1 MDFYEA
7 LASGTSAEELEKV
20 FRKDLAAAQE
30 KIKKEKEAAAAEA
43 RMKEAAAKLKANKA
57 EGEKNKKIQEQRDIL
72 TEEFTTYICLLFGD
86 LFKEEDEKDVPD
98 SVIEDMYDA
107 IEKKIIEFENTML
120 PMIKLAS
127 NLKEAFGFSQE
138 EKEETPD
145 YIIQNFLNSL

>member
-7 LASGTSAEELEKV
+7 LASGTSAEELERV

-43 RMKEAAAKLKANKA
+43 RMREAAAKLKANKA
-57 EGEKNKKIQEQRDIL
+57 EEERNKKIQEQREIVA
-72 TEEFTTYICLLFGD
+72 EEFTAYICLLFED
-86 LFKEEDEKDVPD
+86 IFKEDGEVPD
-98 SVIEDMYDA
+98 SIIEDLYNA
-107 IEKKIIEFENTML
+107 IEEKIVEFESTML
-120 PMIKLAS
+120 PMIKFTS

-145 YIIQNFLNSL
+145 YIIQNFLKSL